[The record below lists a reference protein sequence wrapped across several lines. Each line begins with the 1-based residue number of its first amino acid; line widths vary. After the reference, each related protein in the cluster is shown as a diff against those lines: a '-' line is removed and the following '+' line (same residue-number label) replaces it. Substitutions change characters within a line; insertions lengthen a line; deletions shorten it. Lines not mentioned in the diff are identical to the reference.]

1 MNLKIDSRMKSVY
14 RILYALIVI
23 LILTNIY
30 LLNEVNDG
38 VADKKQ
44 ILEAYKQDLINER
57 TRGLKLITEIVNA
70 NQNFNKSIL
79 KDQDVIFP
87 ILIYR
92 YPEAFCES
100 CINEDLNELYEFQE
114 KIGYK
119 RILILP
125 SYQNTRENKILMQRY
140 LSKFCY
146 INIPLES
153 MYIPIDYDENKQIRY
168 MAVLDSSDNIRNIF
182 FPERGNIKMTR
193 SYFVNIEN
201 LFLKNE

>member
-1 MNLKIDSRMKSVY
+1 MKSIY

-38 VADKKQ
+38 VAEKKQ
-44 ILEAYKQDLINER
+44 MLEAYKQDLINER
-57 TRGLKLITEIVNA
+57 TRGFKFIAEIVNA

-79 KDQDVIFP
+79 KDQDIVFP

-92 YPEAFCES
+92 YPDAFCES
-100 CINEDLNELYEFQE
+100 CINEDLNELYEFQG
-114 KIGYK
+114 KIGCK

-146 INIPLES
+146 INVPVES
-153 MYIPIDYDENKQIRY
+153 MYIPIDYDEKKQIRY
-168 MAVLDSSDNIRNIF
+168 MAVLDSSQNIQNIF
-182 FPERGNIKMTR
+182 FPEKGNNKMTR
-193 SYFVNIEN
+193 SYFADIEN
-201 LFLKNE
+201 LFLKKE